1 MLPAARLQAAIELV
15 DLIAESARDNG
26 PAADSLISQWFRD
39 RRYAGSKDR
48 RAVRDLVYR
57 AIRRF
62 AHVPPSGRAAF
73 AGFEDLRALFDG
85 SHHGPETLHPDEKG
99 MPPSLVPDWLDHD
112 IPQAEHEKLL
122 ERAPLDLRV
131 NTLKTSRAAVQALLP
146 EAVPIAGID
155 DGLRLSENITLA
167 NRPELA
173 GLVEVQDAGSQMI
186 AIACAAM
193 PGQTV
198 LDFCAGAGGKTLAL
212 AAHMKGQG
220 RLIASDTDRSR
231 LSRLGP
237 RAAIA
242 GAQGIETR
250 LINPNKEVEG
260 LSDLVGSDLV
270 GPDSKGLAD
279 CVLVDAP
286 CSGTGTWRRNPE
298 LRWRLTPDRLAK
310 TRETQARLLD
320 VAAQFVRPGGA
331 LVYAV
336 CSILSA
342 EGAEQID
349 QFLVRNKGFT
359 AGDTGI
365 NLGRASGAGRLL
377 TPAHDETD
385 GFFVARLQKAC

>member
-1 MLPAARLQAAIELV
+1 VLPAARLQAAIELV

-57 AIRRF
+57 AIRSF
-62 AHVPPSGRAAF
+62 AHAPPSGRAAF
-73 AGFEDLRALFDG
+73 AGFEDLRGLFDG
-85 SHHGPETLHPDEKG
+85 SHHGPETLHPEEKG
-99 MPPSLVPDWLDHD
+99 MQPSLVPDWLDRD
-112 IPQAEHEKLL
+112 IPQAEHVKLL

-131 NTLKTSRAAVQALLP
+131 NTLKTSRDAVQALLP
-146 EAVPIAGID
+146 EAVPIAGVD
-155 DGLRLSENITLA
+155 DGLRLAENITLA
-167 NRPELA
+167 NHPELA

-212 AAHMKGQG
+212 AAHMQGQG

-242 GAQGIETR
+242 GAEWIETR

-260 LSDLVGSDLV
+260 LYDLV
-270 GPDSKGLAD
+270 GPDSIGLAD

-298 LRWRLTPDRLAK
+298 LRWRLTPDRLTK
-310 TRETQARLLD
+310 TMETQARLLD

-331 LVYAV
+331 VVYAV

-349 QFLVRNKGFT
+349 QFLLRNRGFT
-359 AGDTGI
+359 AGDAGI
-365 NLGRASGAGRLL
+365 RLGRASGAGRLL

>member
-57 AIRRF
+57 AIRSF
-62 AHVPPSGRAAF
+62 ADVPPSGRAAF
-73 AGFEDLRALFDG
+73 AGFEDLRPLFDG
-85 SHHGPETLHPDEKG
+85 SHHGPETLHPSEVG
-99 MPPSLVPDWLDHD
+99 MVQSLVPDWLTND

-131 NTLKTSRAAVQALLP
+131 NTLKTSRAAVHTLLP
-146 EAVPIAGID
+146 EAVAITGTHN
-155 DGLRLSENITLA
+155 GLRLAENITLS
-167 NRPELA
+167 NHPELD
-173 GLVEVQDAGSQMI
+173 GVVEVQDAGSQMI
-186 AIACAAM
+186 ALACAAK

-212 AAHMKGQG
+212 AADMKRQG
-220 RLIASDTDRSR
+220 RLIASDTDRAR
-231 LSRLGP
+231 LSRLAP
-237 RAAIA
+237 RAVIA
-242 GAQGIETR
+242 GAEWIETR
-250 LINPNKEVEG
+250 LINPNKE
-260 LSDLVGSDLV
+260 LDALADLLQQ
-270 GPDSKGLAD
+270 AD

-286 CSGTGTWRRNPE
+286 CSGAGTWRRNPE
-298 LRWRLTPDRLAK
+298 LRWRLTPERLSK
-310 TRETQARLLD
+310 TTETQARLLD

-336 CSILSA
+336 CSILSV

-349 QFLVRNKGFT
+349 QFLSRNHGFT

-365 NLGRASGAGRLL
+365 SLGRVSGAGRLL